1 MWFSEK
7 LRRRLTETSNLV
19 LDGFAHD
26 RVGDRFKV
34 DLTVVRQVVENV
46 GGAHCFRSA
55 LFVTEDKVDPLM
67 KLTRHNLRLQ
77 RLKYV
82 NLIFNDTFSYKLCP
96 FKLRPTHQTVDSHK
110 LFRCFGPLWKLDVSH
125 LLSLLCDAKTVAVGV
140 DEHVWH
146 EVPLGN
152 QFLQEIRSLIQ

>member
-1 MWFSEK
+1 MWLSEQ

-55 LFVTEDKVDPLM
+55 LFATEDKVDPLM
-67 KLTRHNLRLQ
+67 KLTGHYLRLQ
-77 RLKYV
+77 RLKYH
-82 NLIFNDTFSYKLCP
+82 NAIFDKTFKNKP
-96 FKLRPTHQTVDSHK
+96 EVRSHSPN
-110 LFRCFGPLWKLDVSH
+110 G
-125 LLSLLCDAKTVAVGV
+125 
-140 DEHVWH
+140 
-146 EVPLGN
+146 
-152 QFLQEIRSLIQ
+152 

>member
-34 DLTVVRQVVENV
+34 DLAIVRQVIEDV

-55 LFVTEDKVDPLM
+55 LFVAEDEVDPLVQ
-67 KLTRHNLRLQ
+67 LTRNNFRLQ
-77 RLKYV
+77 RLKTTTSSST
-82 NLIFNDTFSYKLCP
+82 IPIDTKLCP
-96 FKLRPTHQTVDSHK
+96 F
-110 LFRCFGPLWKLDVSH
+110 
-125 LLSLLCDAKTVAVGV
+125 
-140 DEHVWH
+140 
-146 EVPLGN
+146 
-152 QFLQEIRSLIQ
+152 